1 MLSFLEEVTSSATSM
16 LERHQK
22 LLRDIVLAAQDDDS
36 GLTSVQQVLSQNREL
51 LDSLFLS
58 FLRDEVSR
66 VSETNKVLCDLIRS
80 VEELVRGELENLTA
94 EDANAFAQ
102 LLGTKDE
109 GSMKDEVKALVSA
122 RDLYGRRRLWG
133 TVQAVKAEAEG
144 ISSRDHDNVLL
155 LASIMEAELLQLLN
169 SED

>member
-1 MLSFLEEVTSSATSM
+1 
-16 LERHQK
+16 
-22 LLRDIVLAAQDDDS
+22 
-36 GLTSVQQVLSQNREL
+36 
-51 LDSLFLS
+51 
-58 FLRDEVSR
+58 
-66 VSETNKVLCDLIRS
+66 
-80 VEELVRGELENLTA
+80 LTA